1 MEYFFV
7 LCVAGAVFTDAA
19 VYCIRHFCCCY
30 SLVLLAAPRFLP
42 HLFSPP
48 CSFVPFSESLCAGSN
63 AADPSSGHPK
73 AIFDAAKSFPSG
85 HAQFSAFVFF
95 SVAVAYIKR
104 KRPRWLG
111 LMVQLGFLSY
121 WLGASLT
128 RYTDNRHHPEDIAA
142 GAALGAATA
151 AAMVRA

>member
-1 MEYFFV
+1 MCCWCSLY
-7 LCVAGAVFTDAA
+7 
-19 VYCIRHFCCCY
+19 CCCCLLY
-30 SLVLLAAPRFLP
+30 PPLLLLLLTCSPCCTAFFYLICSL
-42 HLFSPP
+42 PP

-95 SVAVAYIKR
+95 SVAVAYLKG

-111 LMVQLGFLSY
+111 LMVQLGFLCY